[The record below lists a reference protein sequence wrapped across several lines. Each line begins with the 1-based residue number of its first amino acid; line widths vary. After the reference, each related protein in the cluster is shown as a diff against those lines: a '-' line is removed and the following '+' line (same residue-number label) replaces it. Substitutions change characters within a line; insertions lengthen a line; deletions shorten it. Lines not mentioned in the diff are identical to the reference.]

1 MLGASIEPSPHTLPE
16 ALVLVDR
23 DERTVAIDPAFCR
36 AMEVDAAALLQAS
49 PAVLVGEAAFEDVV
63 RPALRRCREG
73 ESVTH
78 QIMLSHPT
86 LGPRQFSVIYHPCA
100 QADGSIHYCAM
111 ILRDVTSEM
120 LAHDSFVLYSQWRDA
135 LNAIDRASLSEQSL
149 PAIAAVALERL
160 RYLTPYRQAV
170 VGVIEELARAAGL
183 DVQAVARTPAGL
195 YVMAA
200 MDAPARGESCDGAA
214 PLPPASLRLQVQGDY
229 IGELLVEPLAGQ
241 AFGHGQ
247 VEMMRELANRL
258 ERALHKTLLREK
270 LNRYTVELEH
280 AIAERTQEVARRRQA
295 AEGLREI
302 LGFLN
307 ASRPLAEIL
316 NHVFKQA
323 ELLLGADAIA
333 VFRPLDAAQPLLLPQ
348 RCIFAHSRTDQ
359 EALGDA
365 RGGAEI
371 DAEDLRDAQAAV
383 TRAVQEGRAVTH
395 TEGQGQARGEAPG
408 AGRRYPAQL
417 VVPMLAEQAVLGV
430 IIFFFADE
438 TDLAPEALELAV
450 ALGEQVVLA
459 TESAVLQQRAHDAE
473 TLEERERLAREL
485 HDAVTQSIYSLT
497 LFAEAGRRLAS
508 AGQMERV
515 QEYLSLLGDTAQQA
529 MKQMRLML
537 YELRPAVL
545 EQVGL
550 VQALTQR
557 LDAVER
563 RAGIA
568 ARLEVPEPL
577 RLSPVV
583 EESLYRICQ
592 EALNNA
598 LKHAAARN
606 VVVRLQREGSHV
618 TLEVADDGV
627 GFVID
632 QPGEAKIDAAGL
644 GLNHIRERATRLNAA
659 LTIDTAPNQG
669 TKVRVSLQEPEAG
682 ATTPWPAAD
691 GVIHYD
697 WASHREPAGG
707 DH

>member
-1 MLGASIEPSPHTLPE
+1 
-16 ALVLVDR
+16 
-23 DERTVAIDPAFCR
+23 
-36 AMEVDAAALLQAS
+36 
-49 PAVLVGEAAFEDVV
+49 
-63 RPALRRCREG
+63 
-73 ESVTH
+73 
-78 QIMLSHPT
+78 
-86 LGPRQFSVIYHPCA
+86 
-100 QADGSIHYCAM
+100 
-111 ILRDVTSEM
+111 
-120 LAHDSFVLYSQWRDA
+120 
-135 LNAIDRASLSEQSL
+135 
-149 PAIAAVALERL
+149 
-160 RYLTPYRQAV
+160 
-170 VGVIEELARAAGL
+170 
-183 DVQAVARTPAGL
+183 
-195 YVMAA
+195 
-200 MDAPARGESCDGAA
+200 
-214 PLPPASLRLQVQGDY
+214 
-229 IGELLVEPLAGQ
+229 
-241 AFGHGQ
+241 
-247 VEMMRELANRL
+247 
-258 ERALHKTLLREK
+258 
-270 LNRYTVELEH
+270 
-280 AIAERTQEVARRRQA
+280 
-295 AEGLREI
+295 
-302 LGFLN
+302 
-307 ASRPLAEIL
+307 
-316 NHVFKQA
+316 
-323 ELLLGADAIA
+323 
-333 VFRPLDAAQPLLLPQ
+333 
-348 RCIFAHSRTDQ
+348 
-359 EALGDA
+359 
-365 RGGAEI
+365 
-371 DAEDLRDAQAAV
+371 
-383 TRAVQEGRAVTH
+383 
-395 TEGQGQARGEAPG
+395 
-408 AGRRYPAQL
+408 
-417 VVPMLAEQAVLGV
+417 
-430 IIFFFADE
+430 
-438 TDLAPEALELAV
+438 
-450 ALGEQVVLA
+450 
-459 TESAVLQQRAHDAE
+459 
-473 TLEERERLAREL
+473 
-485 HDAVTQSIYSLT
+485 
-497 LFAEAGRRLAS
+497 
-508 AGQMERV
+508 
-515 QEYLSLLGDTAQQA
+515 